1 MSAMGRQE
9 RLTPRAAARKRRRPR
24 GEKYILRLYV
34 TGATMRSVRAIANVK
49 RICEEHLKGR
59 YELQIV
65 DLYQQPQLAKGEQIF
80 AVPALI
86 RRLPP
91 PLRQII
97 GDMSETESV
106 LTGLDLR
113 RAA

>member
-1 MSAMGRQE
+1 MPAPGNGE
-9 RLTPRAAARKRRRPR
+9 RPTPRTAARKRRGPR

-34 TGATMRSVRAIANVK
+34 TGTTTRSMRAIANVK
-49 RICEEHLKGR
+49 KICEEHLKGR

-80 AVPALI
+80 AIPTLI

-97 GDMSETESV
+97 GDMSETERV
-106 LTGLDLR
+106 LMGLDLR